1 MGFNLAG
8 AAAAYQG
15 FAQEQ
20 RRIAEDERLA
30 DQANRAKNDA
40 AFADE
45 VRNRQRNEWR
55 KADDQEADLRRFN
68 AELDDEYAKAWN
80 DQVPTSKKE
89 VVEPVNNFGADAPT
103 PPVDGVES
111 FPVAAPSPI
120 EVKALDQVTNTKVG
134 GVRGPETISLAP
146 ANSGFAAPT
155 IKVADTLGRASKLLD
170 YKLSKN
176 YMDADSWAKQR
187 GALDLMR
194 NEGVHDAIEL
204 MAQGQ
209 GQAAVEAYNKVGL
222 YRGAQFVGQRQANT
236 TLPTGQTVPTNIVTL
251 RTKDGQNVEVD
262 ATLARYNLLKIQ
274 DQLAASDRATQLKN
288 TNEYHQGM
296 LGVAKKNAEIQEG
309 YRKDQAAHM
318 EAQIKAQR
326 DIAGMRAAASN
337 QRGLT
342 DAKAMEAFL
351 GENASLYSVPGMAG
365 EKPTENLIAKDFL
378 AKLARDPNMGPQR
391 AYETMATFRDQARK
405 LATAKD
411 GQFDQR
417 KYNDALEAS
426 VSAAEAEWR
435 NSLKQVPQTVTQPGS
450 TPSDPTRAKLTQ
462 VAPVTLPASSGLTE
476 PLNGAQLNLIAERL
490 GVLKSQFTTEKLGAS
505 EKQQLIEQ
513 MKQLDSLRN
522 QHFQLLKRRDANLKT
537 QQVEAQRLSDQRD
550 QELVDSGLG
559 YLATDKS
566 IREFNTKANVV
577 PRPVLVR

>member
-55 KADDQEADLRRFN
+55 KADDQEADLKRFN

-89 VVEPVNNFGADAPT
+89 VTEPVNDLDADAPT

-134 GVRGPETISLAP
+134 GVRGPETISSAS
-146 ANSGFAAPT
+146 ASSGLAAPT

-288 TNEYHQGM
+288 TNEYQQGM

-391 AYETMATFRDQARK
+391 AYETMAAFRDQARK
-405 LATAKD
+405 LATTKD

-417 KYNDALEAS
+417 KYNDALETS

-435 NSLKQVPQTVTQPGS
+435 NSLKQVPQAVTQPKGV
-450 TPSDPTRAKLTQ
+450 TADLDKTKLPQ
-462 VAPVTLPASSGLTE
+462 AAPVTLPETSQLTE
-476 PLNGAQLNLIAERL
+476 PLSGAQLNLLAQKL
-490 GVLKSQFTTEKLGAS
+490 GTLKSRFTSENLNDSEKL
-505 EKQQLIEQ
+505 QLVDQ
-513 MKQLDSLRN
+513 MKQLDSFRRQHEQLKKNLELEGRRSAAEKRQLNAQRN
-522 QHFQLLKRRDANLKT
+522 QELIDMGLGHLADRSKLEPIPGTLSDWRHRRD
-537 QQVEAQRLSDQRD
+537 
-550 QELVDSGLG
+550 
-559 YLATDKS
+559 
-566 IREFNTKANVV
+566 
-577 PRPVLVR
+577 